1 MMLSIQVQTRFKRW
15 RNTKGTILFYSSGGF
30 ISEAIN
36 GTNGSTA
43 AVISTL
49 KGLFRVHKDVFEFE
63 LKGGLLL
70 H

>member
-1 MMLSIQVQTRFKRW
+1 MLSLQVRTCFKRW

-43 AVISTL
+43 TVISTL
-49 KGLFRVHKDVFEFE
+49 KGLFRVHKDGFDLE